1 MFNKI
6 IYDPIII
13 PKIESELDL
22 DEIGLITSMINNIE
36 ADYKDAQA
44 LSEIL
49 GTSINEIYTA
59 AKKLAEKGYLKI
71 INGVYAVNKLKIKD
85 MLLIEPNKNKEG

>member
-36 ADYKDAQA
+36 AYYKDAKA

-49 GTSINEIYTA
+49 GISINEIYTA
-59 AKKLAEKGYLKI
+59 AKKLAEKGYLIPQNSFTKTLPNHAKYAI
-71 INGVYAVNKLKIKD
+71 ITL
-85 MLLIEPNKNKEG
+85 